1 MRLFILYGALDEL
14 TLRTPRG
21 LIPSVSIA
29 QEVPMTR
36 RALLGFLLFLFFV
49 ALPRWSAG
57 IERAKPA
64 INEEFAQGFD
74 DLGRELREWFGRWG
88 EYFGSGTAKNEDR
101 PLIAFML
108 RNREK
113 LGLSAAQVK
122 SLEQLRNDFQKESIR
137 KDADLRVAEMDI
149 NGLVG
154 AEKIDMPKVE
164 AKVRE
169 IERMRTDLRLARI
182 RAIQKGKEVLNAEQR
197 KKLHELLAEQQPAG
211 LQSRL
216 FH

>member
-1 MRLFILYGALDEL
+1 M
-14 TLRTPRG
+14 
-21 LIPSVSIA
+21 
-29 QEVPMTR
+29 MK
-36 RALLGFLLFLFFV
+36 RALLGFLLSLGLMS
-49 ALPRWSAG
+49 APRWAAA
-57 IERAKPA
+57 IEGARPLTDQ
-64 INEEFAQGFD
+64 ELAQGLD

-88 EYFGSGTAKNEDR
+88 EYFGSGPTKNEER

-137 KDADLRVAEMDI
+137 KDADLRVAEMDL
-149 NGLVG
+149 NGLIG

-169 IERMRTDLRLARI
+169 IERIRTDLRLARI
-182 RAIQKGKEVLNAEQR
+182 RTIQKGKEVLNAEQR
-197 KKLHELLAEQQPAG
+197 KKLQELLAEQQPAG

-216 FH
+216 FR

>member
-1 MRLFILYGALDEL
+1 MMR
-14 TLRTPRG
+14 R
-21 LIPSVSIA
+21 S
-29 QEVPMTR
+29 
-36 RALLGFLLFLFFV
+36 LLGFLLFLVFM
-49 ALPRWSAG
+49 AGPRWAAA
-57 IERAKPA
+57 IERAKPP
-64 INEEFAQGFD
+64 INEEFAQGLD

-88 EYFGSGTAKNEDR
+88 EYFGSGATKNEER

-137 KDADLRVAEMDI
+137 KDADLRVAEMDLD
-149 NGLVG
+149 GLLG

-169 IERMRTDLRLARI
+169 IERLRTDLRLARI
-182 RAIQKGKEVLNAEQR
+182 RTIQKGKEVLTADQR
-197 KKLHELLAEQQPAG
+197 KKLHDLLAEQQSAG
-211 LQSRL
+211 L
-216 FH
+216 

>member
-1 MRLFILYGALDEL
+1 MMKR
-14 TLRTPRG
+14 
-21 LIPSVSIA
+21 S
-29 QEVPMTR
+29 
-36 RALLGFLLFLFFV
+36 LLGLLLPLVFV
-49 ALPRWSAG
+49 AIPRWAAAV
-57 IERAKPA
+57 ERAKPA
-64 INEEFAQGFD
+64 INQELAQSLD
-74 DLGRELREWFGRWG
+74 DLGRDLREWFGRWG
-88 EYFGSGTAKNEDR
+88 EYFGSGTAKNEER

-108 RNREK
+108 RNRER

-137 KDADLRVAEMDI
+137 KDADLRVAEMDL

-169 IERMRTDLRLARI
+169 IERIRTDLRLSRI
-182 RAIQKGKEVLNAEQR
+182 RTIQKGKEVLNAEQR

-216 FH
+216 MLELGGFLTAAK

>member
-1 MRLFILYGALDEL
+1 MMKR
-14 TLRTPRG
+14 
-21 LIPSVSIA
+21 S
-29 QEVPMTR
+29 
-36 RALLGFLLFLFFV
+36 LLGLLLSLVFV
-49 ALPRWSAG
+49 AIPRWAAAV
-57 IERAKPA
+57 ERAKPA
-64 INEEFAQGFD
+64 INQELAQSLD
-74 DLGRELREWFGRWG
+74 DLGRDLREWFGRWG
-88 EYFGSGTAKNEDR
+88 EYFGSGTAKNEER

-108 RNREK
+108 RNRER

-137 KDADLRVAEMDI
+137 KDADLRVAEMDL

-154 AEKIDMPKVE
+154 AEKIDMHKVE

-169 IERMRTDLRLARI
+169 IERIRTDLRLSRI
-182 RAIQKGKEVLNAEQR
+182 RTIQKGKEVLNAEQR

-216 FH
+216 MLELEGFLTAAK

>member
-1 MRLFILYGALDEL
+1 MMKR
-14 TLRTPRG
+14 
-21 LIPSVSIA
+21 S
-29 QEVPMTR
+29 
-36 RALLGFLLFLFFV
+36 LLGLLLSLVFV
-49 ALPRWSAG
+49 AIPRWAAAV
-57 IERAKPA
+57 ERAKPA
-64 INEEFAQGFD
+64 INQELAQSLD
-74 DLGRELREWFGRWG
+74 DLGRDLREWFGRWG
-88 EYFGSGTAKNEDR
+88 EYFGSGTAKNEER

-108 RNREK
+108 RNRER

-122 SLEQLRNDFQKESIR
+122 SLEKLRTDFQKESIR
-137 KDADLRVAEMDI
+137 KDADLRVAEMDL

-169 IERMRTDLRLARI
+169 IERIRTDLRLSRI
-182 RAIQKGKEVLNAEQR
+182 RTIQKGKEVLNAEQR

-216 FH
+216 MLELEGFLTAAK